1 MTDSSSAPPP
11 ALEIP
16 ESALRS
22 LVDHFWK
29 RDCARMRPMWSV
41 ASSLV
46 LVLCAIG
53 SAWGADPPT
62 LEELAAG
69 IEKVR
74 SGRDGERVVV
84 GHISRKLE
92 LSVDSLRTQQARTTL
107 SWGDLFIANL
117 LSKGTKVSVDAL
129 AAELKSGTQWEDIAR
144 RHNAR
149 LDELIAEVRLS
160 QQAMEQRAED
170 RAPPRTESPA
180 SQGSA
185 PTSVVPLPNTGGS
198 GRRY

>member
-1 MTDSSSAPPP
+1 MRSA
-11 ALEIP
+11 
-16 ESALRS
+16 
-22 LVDHFWK
+22 V
-29 RDCARMRPMWSV
+29 
-41 ASSLV
+41 SSLV

-74 SGRDGERVVV
+74 SGPDGERVVV

-92 LSVDSLRTQQARTTL
+92 LSVDTLRTQRAQTTL
-107 SWGDLFIANL
+107 SWGDLLIANL
-117 LSKGTKVSVDAL
+117 LSKSTKVSVDAL
-129 AAELKSGTQWEDIAR
+129 AAELKSGAKWEDIAR

-149 LDELIAEVRLS
+149 LDELISEVRLS
-160 QQAMEQRAED
+160 QQSMEQRAED
-170 RAPPRTESPA
+170 KAPPRIEAPS
-180 SQGSA
+180 SQGSGSA
-185 PTSVVPLPNTGGS
+185 PTSVLPIPNSGGS

>member
-1 MTDSSSAPPP
+1 MRSA
-11 ALEIP
+11 
-16 ESALRS
+16 
-22 LVDHFWK
+22 V
-29 RDCARMRPMWSV
+29 
-41 ASSLV
+41 SSLV

-53 SAWGADPPT
+53 STWGADPPT

-74 SGRDGERVVV
+74 SGPDGERVVV

-92 LSVDSLRTQQARTTL
+92 LSVDTLRTQRARTTL
-107 SWGDLFIANL
+107 GWGDLLIANL
-117 LSKGTKVSVDAL
+117 LSKSTKVTVDAL
-129 AAELKSGTQWEDIAR
+129 AAELKSGAKWEDIAR

-149 LDELIAEVRLS
+149 LDELIGEVRLS

-170 RAPPRTESPA
+170 KAPPRIESPS
-180 SQGSA
+180 SQGASA
-185 PTSVVPLPNTGGS
+185 PTSVLPIPNTGGS

>member
-1 MTDSSSAPPP
+1 
-11 ALEIP
+11 
-16 ESALRS
+16 
-22 LVDHFWK
+22 
-29 RDCARMRPMWSV
+29 MRPMRCV
-41 ASSLV
+41 VSSLA

-74 SGRDGERVVV
+74 SGPDGERVVV

-92 LSVDSLRTQQARTTL
+92 MSVDSLRTQRAQTTL
-107 SWGDLFIANL
+107 SWGDLLIANL
-117 LSKGTKVSVDAL
+117 LSKSTKVSVDAL
-129 AAELKSGTQWEDIAR
+129 AAELKSGMKWEDVAR

-149 LDELIAEVRLS
+149 VDELIAEVRLS
-160 QQAMEQRAED
+160 QQAIEQRAED
-170 RAPPRTESPA
+170 RAPPRTESSA
-180 SQGSA
+180 SQGA
-185 PTSVVPLPNTGGS
+185 PPSSSVVPLGNTGSS